1 MKHILCLV
9 SIALPLVCGAEVAT
23 AFAQPGLPPA
33 HGPGSLFYGHP
44 ELGGDPAVPTQKS
57 QPKQKKKSQQ
67 EPGVRS
73 RRVLPKQSQ

>member
-1 MKHILCLV
+1 MKPILCLV

-44 ELGGDPAVPTQKS
+44 ELGGDPLPTQKS
-57 QPKQKKKSQQ
+57 QRKQKKSQQ
-67 EPGVRS
+67 GVGFRS
-73 RRVLPKQSQ
+73 RQVPQKLSQ